1 MIAPAFA
8 WVATSRMA
16 PSKADMLVAHPA
28 PTPNILVGVLTAMR
42 MMSAREMAWAELQ
55 VKNKFWERLDAEEPG

>member
-1 MIAPAFA
+1 
-8 WVATSRMA
+8 
-16 PSKADMLVAHPA
+16 MLVAHPA